1 MPLIKNAVERHSD
14 TKLLENSASTLEIL
28 CTEDHAIFSRCAVV
42 RSTIIDLL
50 VNKLREA
57 LDDYASLIAGVSCL
71 FFQTY

>member
-14 TKLLENSASTLEIL
+14 TKVLENSASTLEIL

-50 VNKLREA
+50 VSNLLTS
-57 LDDYASLIAGVSCL
+57 LDDLEALIAGVSCL
-71 FFQTY
+71 LF

>member
-50 VNKLREA
+50 VSNLLTS
-57 LDDYASLIAGVSCL
+57 LDDLEALIAGVSCL
-71 FFQTY
+71 LF

>member
-14 TKLLENSASTLEIL
+14 AKLLENSASTLEIL

-50 VNKLREA
+50 VSNLLTS
-57 LDDYASLIAGVSCL
+57 LDDLEALIAGVSCL
-71 FFQTY
+71 LF